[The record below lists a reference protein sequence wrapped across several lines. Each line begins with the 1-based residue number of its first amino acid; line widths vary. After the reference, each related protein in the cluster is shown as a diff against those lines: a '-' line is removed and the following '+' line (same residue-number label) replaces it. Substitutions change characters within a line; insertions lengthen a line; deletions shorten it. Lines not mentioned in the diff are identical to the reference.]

1 MYLYRIGFGLSD
13 LLGGGGGRFGGGF
26 LGGGRGGLL
35 GGGSRFGLLLVDEG
49 REKEKQNTNAPSGR
63 GALGCC
69 SGVGGVV
76 VVATKIV
83 AGVCVCVTHAPS
95 THTHAR
101 ARTGTDRQTHTQGC
115 QVVHNKAMHGRVLSV
130 QQRSAAVVSGWIVL
144 VLRFF

>member
-35 GGGSRFGLLLVDEG
+35 GGGSRFGRLLVDEG
-49 REKEKQNTNAPSGR
+49 REKEKENTNAPSGR

-101 ARTGTDRQTHTQGC
+101 AHRNRQADAHTGLPG
-115 QVVHNKAMHGRVLSV
+115 GS
-130 QQRSAAVVSGWIVL
+130 
-144 VLRFF
+144 